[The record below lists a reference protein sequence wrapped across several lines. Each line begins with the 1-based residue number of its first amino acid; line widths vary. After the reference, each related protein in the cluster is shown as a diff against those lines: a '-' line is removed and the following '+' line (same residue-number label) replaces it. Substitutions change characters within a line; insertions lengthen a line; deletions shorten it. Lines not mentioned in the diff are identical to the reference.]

1 MASTSWFRRMFG
13 RKTEP
18 QAIATPAPEPQ
29 HLGSED
35 EVFLAQLVQDLG
47 DGKRR
52 AEICSPDVLAR
63 LDGLWKSGHERLSI
77 EWCEKLLS
85 VPGIDLAGRSES
97 GQLHSRSDQTATLR
111 ATLVERYEQRG
122 ELDSAIRHLEVLVNS
137 ESHSLRAHYLLAEHA
152 RKRADHELA
161 LRHYEAVLG
170 RDVDYPNVR
179 VRVERLR
186 QLTGRSAPIAGET
199 IAAGDVAG
207 VQAGA
212 RYRLIRELGR
222 GATGVVY
229 LARDAELDRD
239 VAIKLLHPH
248 LAGTERADALAR
260 FFHEAR
266 VMASLRHPNVVAV
279 LDMDEAS
286 RRIVM
291 ELAAGGTLRDVLRER
306 GPRSLRRAMERHG
319 QVLSALAAAHRRG
332 IVHCD
337 LKPGNL
343 MFRRDADLPGVEI
356 MLGDFGVAHLPDASG
371 QASADGTRT
380 SDSSGAIPVAMPAM
394 PPERSGPDSF
404 RPAGSTKRA
413 EAIGTLAYMAPEQR
427 RGEVTPAVDIYASA
441 VVLFEMLTGHTP
453 GARGGVIGS
462 LREAADFRLPME
474 LFKEAPALAPD
485 VQQHIDRISD
495 PDPSKRPTTMVALAE
510 SQRLRER
517 IIAAGAS

>member
-1 MASTSWFRRMFG
+1 MGIWDFLFG
-13 RKTEP
+13 KK
-18 QAIATPAPEPQ
+18 PEPPPMPEPALEPI

-35 EVFLAQLVQDLG
+35 ETFLAQLVSDLAS
-47 DGKRR
+47 GKRR
-52 AEICSPDVLAR
+52 DEIGGKDVLVRIDAV
-63 LDGLWKSGHERLSI
+63 WASGHERLAI
-77 EWCEKLLS
+77 EWMEKLLS
-85 VPGIDLAGRSES
+85 IPEVPKPA
-97 GQLHSRSDQTATLR
+97 TAPLR
-111 ATLVERYEQRG
+111 ALLVERYEQRG
-122 ELDSAIRHLEVLVNS
+122 ELDTAVPHLEGLS
-137 ESHSLRAHYLLAEHA
+137 DEDPYALRAHYLLAEHA
-152 RKRADHELA
+152 RRRGDHERA

-179 VRVERLR
+179 ARVERLR
-186 QLTGRSAPIAGET
+186 AQAGRTAPTAGET

-212 RYRLIRELGR
+212 RYRLVRELGR

-239 VAIKLLHPH
+239 VAVKLLHPH

-279 LDMDEAS
+279 LDLDEAS

-306 GPRSLRRAMERHG
+306 GARPLGRCIERHG
-319 QVLSALAAAHRRG
+319 QILSALDAAHRRG

-337 LKPGNL
+337 LKPANL
-343 MFRRDADLPGVEI
+343 MFRRDVDLPGVEV

-371 QASADGTRT
+371 LV
-380 SDSSGAIPVAMPAM
+380 GATA
-394 PPERSGPDSF
+394 
-404 RPAGSTKRA
+404 KK

-427 RGEVTPAVDIYASA
+427 RGEVTPASDLYASA
-441 VVLFEMLTGHTP
+441 VVLFENVTGRTP
-453 GARGGVIGS
+453 WS
-462 LREAADFRLPME
+462 REVLMAGTRRPEDFTLPPE
-474 LFKEAPALAPD
+474 VRAQAPAIAD
-485 VQQHIDRISD
+485 EVQQHILRIGH
-495 PDPSKRPTTMVALAE
+495 PDAQKRPSTSQALAE

-517 IIAAGAS
+517 IIAAGAV